1 MYDVIIIGG
10 GPAGMS
16 AAIYA
21 GRGGKKTAVI
31 EGEVYGGQIAL
42 THELENYPGI
52 KKINGFDL
60 GMILAEQAQSFG
72 AEIIADRVVEIGAA
86 GDIKRVKCAA
96 TGTIEGRTLILCM
109 GAAARMLG
117 AEGEKENVG
126 RGVSYCATC
135 DGNFYKGK
143 EVVVVG
149 GGNTA
154 LEEAVY
160 LSGIAAKV
168 TLIHRRKGF
177 RADAASLKRAQ
188 TAGVNFLLERTV
200 KRIEKAEKGL
210 TLTLDDGR
218 IINTDGLFVAIG
230 RNPDTAVLQGSG
242 IELDEAGYII
252 TDRDMRT
259 SVGGVYAAGDV
270 TAKKLRQ
277 AVTAAA
283 DGAIAGSMAVEYLE
297 K

>member
-72 AEIIADRVVEIGAA
+72 AEIIADRVVEIEAA

-96 TGTIEGRTLILCM
+96 AGTIEGRTLILCM

-230 RNPDTAVLQGSG
+230 RNPDTAVLQGRG

>member
-72 AEIIADRVVEIGAA
+72 AEIIADRVVEIEAA

-177 RADAASLKRAQ
+177 RADVASLKRAQ

-297 K
+297 E

>member
-72 AEIIADRVVEIGAA
+72 AEIIADRVVEIEAA

-96 TGTIEGRTLILCM
+96 TGTIEGCTLILCM

>member
-72 AEIIADRVVEIGAA
+72 AEIIADRVVEIEAA

>member
-72 AEIIADRVVEIGAA
+72 AEIIADRVVEIEAA

-96 TGTIEGRTLILCM
+96 AGTIEGRTLILCM

>member
-72 AEIIADRVVEIGAA
+72 AEIIADRVVEIEAA

-200 KRIEKAEKGL
+200 KRIKKAEKGL

-297 K
+297 E

>member
-72 AEIIADRVVEIGAA
+72 AEIIADRVVEIEAA

-230 RNPDTAVLQGSG
+230 RNPDTAVLQVSG

>member
-21 GRGGKKTAVI
+21 GRGGKKTVVI

-72 AEIIADRVVEIGAA
+72 AEIIADRVVEIEAS

>member
-72 AEIIADRVVEIGAA
+72 AEIIADRVVEIEAA
-86 GDIKRVKCAA
+86 GDIKSVKCAA
-96 TGTIEGRTLILCM
+96 AGTIEGRTLILCM

-210 TLTLDDGR
+210 ALTLDDGR